1 MNMTCLH
8 IRTSIVCLVI
18 CYIIPVLASGQ
29 SIIQVVTKT
38 IDKDLPCGT
47 YGSLRITGEK
57 SEIEIHGWDKKNM
70 HIKVQL
76 ISENKDR
83 KSAEEELEYLHF
95 SLNNEPN
102 LVELSNTFIFPN
114 WHTNIHGNLKTR
126 YEVWVPRQYIISI
139 LNKFGFI
146 KLYDLETRTTIDA
159 EYSNISVNNYKG
171 YLSVKSSY
179 SDLKGD
185 NIHSELE
192 CNADH
197 ADINLLTNGGK
208 YHIEDKYGKINL
220 KANEVFDLVNI
231 RATWTPITIITNGMD
246 RYNFDISNSYS
257 DISLPDHKFDSYIKR
272 FMNHTIFRLKAEKK
286 PEISIV
292 TSYENID
299 IK

>member
-1 MNMTCLH
+1 MNLRGLH
-8 IRTSIVCLVI
+8 IRVSLICLVI
-18 CYIIPVLASGQ
+18 CYLLPVLVSAQ
-29 SIIQVVTKT
+29 SVIEVVTKT
-38 IDKDLPCGT
+38 IEKDLPCGT
-47 YGSLRITGEK
+47 YGALRITGEK

-83 KSAEEELEYLHF
+83 KSAEEELDYLHF

-114 WHTNIHGNLKTR
+114 WHVSIHGNLKTR
-126 YEVWVPRQYIISI
+126 YEVWVPRQYLISI
-139 LNKFGFI
+139 INKFGFI
-146 KLYDLETRTTIDA
+146 KLYDLKTRTMIDA
-159 EYSNISVNNYKG
+159 EYSNIKIDHFDG

-179 SDLKGD
+179 SDLYAI

-197 ADINLLTNGGK
+197 ADINLHSNGGK
-208 YHIEDKYGKINL
+208 YHIEDKFGKISLTAYNTL
-220 KANEVFDLVNI
+220 DLVNI
-231 RATWTPITIITNGMD
+231 RASSTPVTIVTNGMD
-246 RYNFDISNSYS
+246 HYDLDISNSNAN
-257 DISLPDHKFDSYIKR
+257 ILLPDHKYDSDIKH
-272 FMNHTIFRLKAEKK
+272 FANHSTFRLKQKDK
-286 PEISIV
+286 PQISIV